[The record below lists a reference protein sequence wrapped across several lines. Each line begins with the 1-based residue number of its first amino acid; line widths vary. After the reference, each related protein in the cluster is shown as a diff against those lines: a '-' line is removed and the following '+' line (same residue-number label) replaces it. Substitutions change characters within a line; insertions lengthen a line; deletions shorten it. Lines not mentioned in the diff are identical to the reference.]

1 MRYFIVDDD
10 KASRTMLKKIIIEG
24 ELGMVIGE
32 ADSGISAL
40 TPILTI
46 QPDVVLIDL
55 LMPELDGIE
64 TMEQLISKG
73 FKGSF
78 IMISQVVNKE
88 MVGEAYEKGVEFF
101 IHKPINRLEVQSVL
115 KKTTEQHRLKDSLYA
130 IKASLA
136 MFEQDK
142 TISKQQSI
150 KEIVLSILNEMG
162 VIAEAGSE
170 DIVALMEIMM
180 NRGNDASLPPLKELY
195 EARAKEIKSSPKE
208 IQKECKAI
216 EQRIRRTITAA
227 VHHLASLGSID
238 YTNPEFEYYAPR
250 FFDLQEIRSYMIHME
265 EKGEGPI
272 KVRINN
278 KKFLQMLFLETLE
291 KVQGRNSRKY

>member
-1 MRYFIVDDD
+1 
-10 KASRTMLKKIIIEG
+10 MLKNIIVEG

-32 ADSGISAL
+32 ADSGTSAL

-64 TMEQLISKG
+64 TMEQLINKG

-115 KKTTEQHRLKDSLYA
+115 KKTAEQHQLKNSLFA

-150 KEIVLSILNEMG
+150 KDIVLSILNEMG

-170 DIVALMEIMM
+170 DIVALMEMLM
-180 NRGNDASLPPLKELY
+180 TKGNDASQLPPLKELY
-195 EARAKEIKSSPKE
+195 EARAKEIKFSPKE

-265 EKGEGPI
+265 EKGVGPI
-272 KVRINN
+272 KVKINN
-278 KKFLQMLFLETLE
+278 KKFLQMLFIETLE